1 MPEKMIDIK
10 NIFKTYENGPQAV
23 EVIKGIDLSV
33 SKGEVVTIMGP
44 SGVGKSTLLHI
55 IGALDLPTSGQVFI
69 AQNEINTLQNDELA
83 KFRNK
88 AIGFVFQFH
97 HLLPEFTALEN
108 VMIPSMMHEG
118 LTKEKEEYAKHLL
131 DEVGLS
137 HRLEHKPSEL
147 SGGEQQRVAVA
158 RALINKPFV
167 LLADEPT
174 GNLDN
179 QNSEMLY
186 SLILKLNDK
195 LDQTLVI
202 VTHDEHMTN
211 KADRVIVLDDGR
223 IADEIVKKNK
233 SN

>member
-1 MPEKMIDIK
+1 M
-10 NIFKTYENGPQAV
+10 
-23 EVIKGIDLSV
+23 
-33 SKGEVVTIMGP
+33 
-44 SGVGKSTLLHI
+44 
-55 IGALDLPTSGQVFI
+55 
-69 AQNEINTLQNDELA
+69 
-83 KFRNK
+83 
-88 AIGFVFQFH
+88 
-97 HLLPEFTALEN
+97 
-108 VMIPSMMHEG
+108 
-118 LTKEKEEYAKHLL
+118 

-158 RALINKPFV
+158 RALINKPYV

-186 SLILKLNDK
+186 SLILKLNEK

-211 KADRVIVLDDGR
+211 KANRVIVLDDGR
-223 IADEIVKKNK
+223 IADEIIKKNK
-233 SN
+233 PN